1 MSGALCVL
9 SSFCIKALFGV
20 EHHSIGIVF
29 ATASLAIGTAGPHW
43 PSPIA
48 HHPSHPHAR
57 RLLLGLRGYLK
68 GSSRGFGVK
77 LQQTVIVLV
86 IADKKSGGG
95 RHHSPLQPNTSIH
108 RQLCCALAYSYRQ
121 ICFDAACVDD
131 AAGKRTCNSTH
142 FGLRGRSAEARNSS
156 APRRAEQNVALVKLA
171 KIVSCPH
178 PMAALRLRFDL
189 PQRQHACLEMK
200 EAPRRCCL
208 VAEEQ
213 ACGKSRAQ
221 NVRRQS
227 KWPLAA
233 SYEYVFW
240 SRPLID
246 SMICVSSQSS
256 VPASQGASEG
266 KR

>member
-9 SSFCIKALFGV
+9 SSCFVSPDLLLVIVCIKALFGV
-20 EHHSIGIVF
+20 EHHSIGIAF

-142 FGLRGRSAEARNSS
+142 FGLRRRSAEARNSS
-156 APRRAEQNVALVKLA
+156 APRRAEQKVALVKLA

-178 PMAALRLRFDL
+178 PMVLGYD
-189 PQRQHACLEMK
+189 PC
-200 EAPRRCCL
+200 
-208 VAEEQ
+208 
-213 ACGKSRAQ
+213 KSRPPPAYLEGTITIPIP
-221 NVRRQS
+221 S
-227 KWPLAA
+227 LPSSLLLPLCHPVSLYAPHPVSASALCVPGAVGAA
-233 SYEYVFW
+233 IE
-240 SRPLID
+240 I
-246 SMICVSSQSS
+246 
-256 VPASQGASEG
+256 
-266 KR
+266 